1 MKTSLLLLA
10 VAGAV
15 ASASD
20 LEKVMPE
27 PFPEDR
33 YQGIRSPF
41 GLATP
46 VAAPVVADKSFADGW
61 YLAGVSQLDGKNYV
75 TIRSRDQSVA
85 FALYGDARHE
95 QEGPGNGVKLQN
107 VEWSPTFG
115 RTSATI
121 EKDGQFA
128 KIELL
133 NQTELTAA
141 APALGINPGAAPRPP
156 GSINPGGK
164 APLPNAYPQPGASPQ
179 QRNVIPRPSGQPVAP
194 QPAPAYQ
201 ITPGMPPKAGAQL
214 PNSPTAPAAAPSS
227 EGRRRIR
234 MIPTQPTQPGQ

>member
-1 MKTSLLLLA
+1 MKTTLLLLA

-15 ASASD
+15 APAFA

-27 PFPEDR
+27 PFPADR
-33 YQGIRSPF
+33 YASMKSPF

-61 YLAGVSQLDGKNYV
+61 YLSGASNFDGKNYV
-75 TIRSRDQSVA
+75 SVRSRDLSVQ
-85 FALYGDARHE
+85 FALYGDARNE
-95 QEGPGNGVKLQN
+95 QEGPGFGVKLQN

-133 NQTELTAA
+133 NQTELAA
-141 APALGINPGAAPRPP
+141 AGPAPAVNPGAAPRPQ
-156 GSINPGGK
+156 GSVPLGGK
-164 APLPNAYPQPGASPQ
+164 PALPTSYPQPGAVQQ
-179 QRNVIPRPSGQPVAP
+179 QRNVIPRPSGQQIVPSA

-201 ITPGMPPKAGAQL
+201 ITPGLPPKPGAQP
-214 PNSPTAPAAAPSS
+214 PNPNTAPAAAPST

-234 MIPTQPTQPGQ
+234 MIPTQPSQ